1 MAIRA
6 AVGRE
11 AAENFTPATTSER
24 PVKTSLRDPKIDP
37 GRRTTIILTV
47 VAVLLC
53 MAVTVEVA
61 ARYL

>member
-1 MAIRA
+1 
-6 AVGRE
+6 
-11 AAENFTPATTSER
+11 
-24 PVKTSLRDPKIDP
+24 VKTSLRDPKIDP

-61 ARYL
+61 ARYF